1 MEKQLK
7 ELKNFGLGFGS
18 VMLLVGIIRLY
29 FKGAP
34 FSWIFICVGI
44 YALFSGLLF
53 PKLLLPLHF
62 LLKKIFG
69 LIMYI
74 FTIVFLSVLF
84 YLVFT
89 PIPLI
94 LKLKRQD
101 FMGRKIDKKESSC
114 WVKREPS
121 GTLKEDYLKQY

>member
-1 MEKQLK
+1 MGK
-7 ELKNFGLGFGS
+7 ELRELRKFGLGFGS

-34 FSWIFICVGI
+34 SSWIFICVGI

-69 LIMYI
+69 FVMHI
-74 FTIVFLSVLF
+74 FTIVFLSMVF

-89 PIPLI
+89 PIALI
-94 LKLKRQD
+94 LKFKRQD
-101 FMGRKIDKKESSC
+101 FMSRKIDEKESSY
-114 WVKREPS
+114 WVKRKPP

>member
-1 MEKQLK
+1 MNEHLK
-7 ELKNFGLGFGS
+7 ELKRFGIGFGS
-18 VMLLVGIIRLY
+18 AMILVGSARLY

-34 FSWIFICVGI
+34 SSWIFICVGV

-69 LIMYI
+69 LIMYV
-74 FTIVFLSVLF
+74 FTVVFLSMVF

-89 PIPLI
+89 PIALI

-101 FMGRKIDKKESSC
+101 FMSRKIDEKESSY
-114 WVKREPS
+114 WVKRKPP